1 MKGMISRILK
11 RGGIGCTFAVK
22 VVLFSSVLMVG
33 LTARADGLTSD
44 SAFVFLSPETSYF
57 WRTATNN
64 VMTLP
69 VEFPDG
75 ATSATLVVTGL
86 SYSATYAGITTNEF
100 TLSLPPASS
109 PSEENVYGLTLTFDN
124 GKERSAS
131 LGLIQG
137 LAAGAE
143 GSTRC
148 IAPFG
153 SRKWRRVEN
162 RAVMPIPYGTKA
174 FSFQIEGEGE
184 ITETGLDG
192 AAGWYAF
199 RLGGGERADVSMTD
213 ADDVEW
219 AASLMGRIGVLLF
232 IR

>member
-1 MKGMISRILK
+1 MRIPYK
-11 RGGIGCTFAVK
+11 KIGVVAAAVAALGAFANVPEP
-22 VVLFSSVLMVG
+22 SG
-33 LTARADGLTSD
+33 CTSD
-44 SAFVFLSPETSYF
+44 SAFVFLAPEASFF
-57 WRTATNN
+57 WHTATNST
-64 VMTLP
+64 MTLP

-86 SYSATYAGITTNEF
+86 SYSATYAGITANEF
-100 TLSLPPASS
+100 TLSLPAADG
-109 PSEENVYGLTLTFDN
+109 PSDENVYGLTLTFDN
-124 GKERSAS
+124 GVEQSAS

-153 SRKWRRVEN
+153 GRKWRRVEN
-162 RAVMPIPYGTKA
+162 RAVMPIPYGVKA
-174 FSFQIEGEGE
+174 FSFQVEGGDE
-184 ITETGLDG
+184 ITEPGLDG

-199 RLGGGERADVSMTD
+199 RLGGGERAAVSMTD
-213 ADDVEW
+213 SGDVEW
-219 AASLMGRIGVLLF
+219 AASLMGRIGALLF